1 MVAEDIVAL
10 INISWALLY
19 LVLAGGCMAF
29 KSLSAESKR
38 RYIEEQKC
46 LENK

>member
-1 MVAEDIVAL
+1 MVAEDIVAM
-10 INISWALLY
+10 INIGWALLY

-29 KSLSAESKR
+29 KSFGSESKR

-46 LENK
+46 LEK